1 MNTTKSTAIILY
13 PRFSEYELSV
23 LLSVLHQG
31 GKSVKYVGLDR
42 NVIKGEAGLPC
53 IPETTIQ
60 ELNLDEIDSIM
71 LPGVDDFQ
79 HLINHHELSN
89 FLNKANDGKRII
101 GAISSA
107 PYLLSISGVLEN
119 KKYTVGLTEDQR
131 NFLGTFNEKNYMN
144 QPVVVDGNV
153 ITGKGSSFINFAFQY
168 GELLNLKFD
177 KRWYNQ

>member
-23 LLSVLHQG
+23 LLSVLQQG

-42 NVIKGEAGLPC
+42 NVVKGEAGLPC
-53 IPETTIQ
+53 IPETTIH

-79 HLINHHELSN
+79 HLLNHQELSN
-89 FLNKANDGKRII
+89 FLEKANDGKRII

-107 PYLLSISGVLEN
+107 VYLLSISGVLVD

-131 NFLGTFNEKNYMN
+131 KFLGTFNEKNFMN
-144 QPVVVDGNV
+144 QPVVVDENI
-153 ITGKGSSFINFAFQY
+153 ITGIGSSFVDFAFYY
-168 GELLNLKFD
+168 GELLRLNFD
-177 KRWYNQ
+177 KQWYKK